1 MTVRKS
7 KYSWDKCFGNW
18 VCSTMQNVV
27 VNPAKG
33 WEILVTYT
41 KKPHQIERGCL
52 GIRDFPKNCQEHFA
66 RCTHVR
72 CWKKDVQ
79 TFYQIPQTN
88 GENTNLDPSWVCKSS
103 SKSHLFG
110 SFQALVRRLCAGEN
124 FGHIVNSHENICG
137 TWKSPHQTSPFEFH
151 ASFFGVYA
159 TLHFKF
165 QTQFP
170 YFRRVNWC
178 LNR

>member
-52 GIRDFPKNCQEHFA
+52 GIREDQPKIRQVYRGVLLRFDLWHNWRWAFPATVWCF
-66 RCTHVR
+66 RGS
-72 CWKKDVQ
+72 Q
-79 TFYQIPQTN
+79 TL
-88 GENTNLDPSWVCKSS
+88 NTNTSCVLSLLLTENETKFTTQVLTHHNSPSKKKQLTSS
-103 SKSHLFG
+103 WWGF
-110 SFQALVRRLCAGEN
+110 RIRDR
-124 FGHIVNSHENICG
+124 CG
-137 TWKSPHQTSPFEFH
+137 QLKRNKTDFTS
-151 ASFFGVYA
+151 
-159 TLHFKF
+159 
-165 QTQFP
+165 
-170 YFRRVNWC
+170 
-178 LNR
+178 